1 MSMFTFNTTAGSL
14 SSSQGRSSTSSTK
27 SNYIPSSYIAKQ
39 LQLEEEARRQ
49 GHQINSQNGTSRT
62 DSTEH
67 WRGPGDVLAPGYS
80 SGPLGYQIPTQGST
94 LSSSTR
100 LPSLFDETRTDMNN
114 DHRNEDTFG
123 AGVGIGIQAMNNNT
137 TTLTAEP
144 GSSTTTRLYPNLH
157 ASSSPEQQS
166 SSTSILRG
174 GEQRQDLNKDEGAMR
189 KSTSVRFNT
198 TNDMGSPRPGTPS
211 LYNQGGANSPFFNS
225 PYVHSNSNLQSALKE
240 PGKVD
245 VLSHRA
251 ASVGQPQKNCS
262 LGPAL
267 GSVSGTAQSPPTY
280 SSPKM
285 QNDILSSSSM
295 RSPIANGGTGS
306 LFQFGV
312 DGSLVR
318 QNSKSSTLLAKTSK
332 DEDEDD
338 KEKERYMPVV
348 LLDTPGTKV
357 QLYLII
363 IVVRRMC
370 HFQSVIRIL
379 IKPHYD
385 TLK

>member
-1 MSMFTFNTTAGSL
+1 
-14 SSSQGRSSTSSTK
+14 
-27 SNYIPSSYIAKQ
+27 
-39 LQLEEEARRQ
+39 
-49 GHQINSQNGTSRT
+49 
-62 DSTEH
+62 
-67 WRGPGDVLAPGYS
+67 
-80 SGPLGYQIPTQGST
+80 
-94 LSSSTR
+94 
-100 LPSLFDETRTDMNN
+100 MNN